1 MVEDSLD
8 GDFDFFDADF
18 QKHPHEQ
25 FRRMQKE
32 CPFAHTNVPFDWYA
46 VTREADVRALLA
58 DWELW
63 TSNSGPGLANA
74 GGGVLVS
81 VDPPE
86 HIFDRRLINKA
97 FSPSQLLAME
107 ADIVK
112 LTNELIDSFVE
123 RGEGDLMELLAIPL
137 PLIVIARL
145 LGLDPELVQQMRPRA
160 DMVIHPATPPGK
172 ITPPRQDTPASR
184 YFQSMLDARRKMHAA
199 GESMPADVLST
210 LVSAEL
216 EGRTLTDDEVLG
228 FMFFLFIAGS
238 QTTTQMI
245 GNLVYRLLQNPDQLA
260 KVQADRSLVP
270 QAVEEGLRYDA
281 PVHGLFRTNTR
292 DTEVHGVQIP
302 ADTKV
307 LCTFGA
313 ANHDPEFWDSPERF
327 DVERPFQKT
336 KNHYS
341 FGKGIHYCMGAP
353 LARLEGAV
361 ALRAVLDR
369 LPNLRLVAE
378 PEVISAYVLHGV
390 ETLPVTWDA
399 PREGTR

>member
-1 MVEDSLD
+1 MSA
-8 GDFDFFDADF
+8 DFDFFDPKF
-18 QKHPHEQ
+18 QKHPHEE
-25 FRRMQKE
+25 FRRLQAQ
-32 CPFAHTNVPFDWYA
+32 CPFAHTDNPWDWYA

-63 TSNSGPGLANA
+63 TSNSGPGLAHA

-97 FSPSQLLAME
+97 FSPAQLLAME
-107 ADIVK
+107 GDIVK
-112 LTNELIDSFVE
+112 LVDELIDGFVDK
-123 RGEGDLMELLAIPL
+123 GGGDLMQLLAVPV

-145 LGLDPELVQQMRPRA
+145 LGLDPDLVQQMRPRA

-172 ITPPRQDTPASR
+172 IEMGGQPASPQGQ
-184 YFQSMLDARRKMHAA
+184 YFQSMIDQRRKMLAA
-199 GESMPADVLST
+199 GEAMPSDVLSS
-210 LVSAEL
+210 LVAAEL
-216 EGRTLTDDEVLG
+216 DGRTLTDEEVMG
-228 FMFFLFIAGS
+228 FMGFLFIAGS

-245 GNLVYRLLQNPDQLA
+245 GSVIYRLLQNPDQME
-260 KVQADRSLVP
+260 KVRSDRALIP
-270 QAVEEGLRYDA
+270 NAVEEGLRYDA

-292 DTEVHGVQIP
+292 PTEVHGVAIP
-302 ADTKV
+302 EDTKV
-307 LCTFGA
+307 ICMFGA
-313 ANHDPEFWDSPERF
+313 ANHDPEFWDHPEKF
-327 DVERPFQKT
+327 DVERPYQQT

-361 ALRAVLDR
+361 TLRLVLDR
-369 LPNLRLVAE
+369 LPGLKLVGE

-399 PREGTR
+399 PAPRQA